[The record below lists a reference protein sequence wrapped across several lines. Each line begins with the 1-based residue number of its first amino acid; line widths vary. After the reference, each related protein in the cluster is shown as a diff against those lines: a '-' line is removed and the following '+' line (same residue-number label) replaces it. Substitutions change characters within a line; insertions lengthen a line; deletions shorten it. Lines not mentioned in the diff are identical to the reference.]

1 MEQPLTGS
9 LARKEDTVGIL
20 ARQDTATRR
29 IRIIHLLR
37 RTFGEDLE
45 KLPQFSA
52 LVNCL
57 KYECSHTFTEVA
69 IQTNSSANV
78 NGNNGEETLRRRLIN
93 SCDNQSDKIDLQCKF
108 YILPGKTLNNND
120 NGIFINSQTINCEY
134 TGRKYWINNS

>member
-45 KLPQFSA
+45 KFPQFSA

-57 KYECSHTFTEVA
+57 KYECAHTFSEIAV
-69 IQTNSSANV
+69 QTNASANGTDNFNANV
-78 NGNNGEETLRRRLIN
+78 NDGKINGQETLRRRLIN
-93 SCDNQSDKIDLQCKF
+93 NCDNQLDKTDLQCKF
-108 YILPGKTLNNND
+108 NNFN
-120 NGIFINSQTINCEY
+120 I
-134 TGRKYWINNS
+134 KNN